1 MQEVATFPPPQRFW
15 GILTAL
21 PGSQTGLARCAWGGT
36 SSTNRTLLAAG
47 KMGRGREWGSRASHT
62 VVPWV
67 LLRTRRKRKL
77 LFLWESG
84 YRWPLDQQRN
94 RNKTK
99 QRILLPA
106 LRRGNEWRCS
116 RRLLRK
122 SKLLNLRVAR
132 VRAAS
137 STFWTTWGLAG
148 MRGRCSRRAGLGVNS
163 AWGGAALEDAGGRPW
178 RRADWNQ
185 WTTYNMILLQLE
197 QTTGLSGRRG
207 TGPPTEPGFSQGFF
221 SILSPMEF
229 WFLATDTSFPA
240 ISSTSLHR
248 YYLNW
253 TELDDAITKF
263 NNEMPSAEYWVLNLD
278 ILRYW
283 HNFPILILCSC
294 FVTICIVK
302 SAI

>member
-1 MQEVATFPPPQRFW
+1 MSWRHRGPMER
-15 GILTAL
+15 
-21 PGSQTGLARCAWGGT
+21 GT
-36 SSTNRTLLAAG
+36 SWIPSQPCGMQMLKSERVTDKCHARGCNLPTAPALLRHPHRT
-47 KMGRGREWGSRASHT
+47 
-62 VVPWV
+62 PWV
-67 LLRTRRKRKL
+67 PNGTCQMCIGRYIVHEPYSLGCWQNGSWARVRKQGIAHFRPMDLRTRRKRKL

-106 LRRGNEWRCS
+106 LRRGNERRCS

-163 AWGGAALEDAGGRPW
+163 AWGGAVLEDAGGRPW

-229 WFLATDTSFPA
+229 WFLATVASGLLSWGHF
-240 ISSTSLHR
+240 ISSNIINFIAQILFK
-248 YYLNW
+248 LNW
-253 TELDDAITKF
+253 AG
-263 NNEMPSAEYWVLNLD
+263 WC
-278 ILRYW
+278 
-283 HNFPILILCSC
+283 HH
-294 FVTICIVK
+294 
-302 SAI
+302 